1 MTQPQAESTTK
12 STMTNTSIYNPDIH
26 KEIND
31 KLDLY
36 FDNDNNNINIPN
48 LLFYGGSGS
57 GKRTIVNRFIHK
69 IYNNDNELIKNF
81 VMYINCAHGKGI
93 KFIREELKFF
103 AKSHINLNNY
113 DGALKNNNTNT
124 NVNSNTNNRFKLIV
138 LSNADKLTID
148 AQSAL
153 RRCIEIFSNTT
164 RFFII
169 IENKD
174 KLLKPIISRLSLIY
188 IPYVETKNKKINL
201 HKDGITKTYDL
212 SSYNE
217 NNNLYLKRELNKQK
231 MLFNET
237 DHSHKIPFLLNFSK
251 KLYEKGI
258 SLNNIITYI
267 EKNDIFYDEQYNF
280 NENELYKYKVLI
292 LFNKIKKEIRNEEIM
307 IFFILKFIFLRSTLD
322 LENILIM

>member
-1 MTQPQAESTTK
+1 MTQVESTTAI
-12 STMTNTSIYNPDIH
+12 STITNTNTTIYNPNIH

-36 FDNDNNNINIPN
+36 FDNNNNINIPN

-69 IYNNDNELIKNF
+69 IYNNDNELIKKF

-103 AKSHINLNNY
+103 AKSHINFNTCGGTLE
-113 DGALKNNNTNT
+113 NNNTNT
-124 NVNSNTNNRFKLIV
+124 NSRFKLIV

-188 IPYVETKNKKINL
+188 IPYVENKNKKINL
-201 HKDGITKTYDL
+201 YKDGIIKTYDL

-237 DHSHKIPFLLNFSK
+237 GHSHKIPFLLNFSK

-267 EKNDIFYDEQYNF
+267 EKNDIFYDEQYNL
-280 NENELYKYKVLI
+280 NENELYKYKLLI